1 MKITDEMLFES
12 ASEAEDL
19 WLHTLPDAKVI
30 PEHKF
35 SPKFERKMKKLI
47 RKSRHSKQID
57 FILKSSK
64 KVAIFCIIVFSLTF
78 SGLMTVKAY
87 REQFIQAVIE
97 IYQTLTSF
105 KFSSEENVEH
115 PVGNISY
122 SYFPD
127 GNYKMEV
134 IQNQGGRYYIEFKSV
149 DSEDYIRVKQNAISS
164 GSKETSYLDSE
175 DAEQQQ
181 ISING
186 YDGILLYKKGKT
198 IIQWTTDYYV
208 FQISSNLAQTEVI
221 KFANGIN
228 LVQDSY

>member
-198 IIQWTTDYYV
+198 IVQWTTDYYV
-208 FQISSNLAQTEVI
+208 FSDI
-221 KFANGIN
+221 
-228 LVQDSY
+228 

>member
-1 MKITDEMLFES
+1 
-12 ASEAEDL
+12 
-19 WLHTLPDAKVI
+19 
-30 PEHKF
+30 
-35 SPKFERKMKKLI
+35 
-47 RKSRHSKQID
+47 
-57 FILKSSK
+57 
-64 KVAIFCIIVFSLTF
+64 
-78 SGLMTVKAY
+78 MTVKAY

-122 SYFPD
+122 SYLPD

-164 GSKETSYLDSE
+164 SSKATSYLDSE

-186 YDGILLYKKGKT
+186 YDGMLLY
-198 IIQWTTDYYV
+198 
-208 FQISSNLAQTEVI
+208 
-221 KFANGIN
+221 
-228 LVQDSY
+228 

>member
-12 ASEAEDL
+12 ASEAEDI
-19 WLHTLPDAKVI
+19 WLRTLPDTKI
-30 PEHKF
+30 FPEHKF

-47 RKSRHSKQID
+47 RKSRRSKQIE
-57 FILKSSK
+57 FIVNSSK
-64 KVAIFCIIVFSLTF
+64 KVAIFCVIVFSLTF
-78 SGLMTVKAY
+78 SQLMTVKAY

-105 KFSSEENVEH
+105 KFSSGENVEQ

-127 GNYKMEV
+127 GNYEMEI
-134 IQNQGGRYYIEFKSV
+134 IQNQGGRYYVEFKSV

-164 GSKETSYLDSE
+164 GSKATSYLDSE
-175 DAEQQQ
+175 DAEQRQ

-186 YDGILLYKKGKT
+186 YDGILLNKKGKI
-198 IIQWTTDYYV
+198 IIQWITDYYV
-208 FQISSNLAQTEVI
+208 FQISSNLDETEVI

-228 LVQDSY
+228 LV

>member
-1 MKITDEMLFES
+1 MKITDEMLFKS
-12 ASEAEDL
+12 ASEAEDF

-47 RKSRHSKQID
+47 RKSKRSKQID

-64 KVAIFCIIVFSLTF
+64 KVAIFCIIVISLTF

-122 SYFPD
+122 SYLPD

-164 GSKETSYLDSE
+164 SSKATSYLDSE

-208 FQISSNLAQTEVI
+208 FRYLAT
-221 KFANGIN
+221 
-228 LVQDSY
+228 